1 MHVCCVLPFCV
12 AIQCILGD
20 PRGEH
25 VVLSG
30 YTQAN
35 VKAEE
40 YSATDACALARKL
53 MELFFT
59 REEMANGNCTEADG
73 RILLNPEVISGIR
86 CKIYLYSSLVYR

>member
-1 MHVCCVLPFCV
+1 MCICCVLSFYL
-12 AIQCILGD
+12 ANQCILGD

-30 YTQAN
+30 YTQAQ
-35 VKAEE
+35 VKAKEN
-40 YSATDACALARKL
+40 SATDACALARKL

-73 RILLNPEVISGIR
+73 RTLLNPEVISGMK
-86 CKIYLYSSLVYR
+86 CKIYLVV